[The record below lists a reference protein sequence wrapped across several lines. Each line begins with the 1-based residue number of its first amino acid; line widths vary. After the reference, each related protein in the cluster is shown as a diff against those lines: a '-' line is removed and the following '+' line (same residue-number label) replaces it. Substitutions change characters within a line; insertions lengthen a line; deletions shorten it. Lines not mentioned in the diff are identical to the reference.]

1 MAIEYLIYGLSP
13 LIAYY
18 LVTRKTLGPLFF
30 IAVLILAVILLSPL
44 WFTNYVYTYYIFE
57 LFGRFILLASLSGLL
72 IDRIKSFKHF
82 RKIAYNSIGLSI
94 TLSLL
99 ITAVIFFAEAMGTT
113 NITLQEWKT
122 ENYRITH
129 YSSIAW
135 AGQPSEYIYL
145 KEYKAGGLLNTTVG
159 YLYQNDIPKESD
171 CKIGFTNYIFDKC
184 TNTITKKE

>member
-30 IAVLILAVILLSPL
+30 IAVLILAVIILSPL

-57 LFGRFILLASLSGLL
+57 LFGRFILLASLSG
-72 IDRIKSFKHF
+72 
-82 RKIAYNSIGLSI
+82 I

-113 NITLQEWKT
+113 TITLQEWKT

>member
-1 MAIEYLIYGLSP
+1 M
-13 LIAYY
+13 
-18 LVTRKTLGPLFF
+18 
-30 IAVLILAVILLSPL
+30 
-44 WFTNYVYTYYIFE
+44 
-57 LFGRFILLASLSGLL
+57 
-72 IDRIKSFKHF
+72 
-82 RKIAYNSIGLSI
+82 
-94 TLSLL
+94 L

-113 NITLQEWKT
+113 TITLKEWKT

-171 CKIGFTNYIFDKC
+171 CKIGLQ
-184 TNTITKKE
+184 ITYSINAQIPSLRKNDQSRQTLYAEMHRAFRN

>member
-18 LVTRKTLGPLFF
+18 LVTKKTLSTIFF
-30 IAVLILAVILLSPL
+30 IAVLILAVILMSPL

-57 LFGRFILLASLSGLL
+57 LLGRFILLASLSGLL

-82 RKIAYNSIGLSI
+82 RKIAYTSIGLSI
-94 TLSLL
+94 TVTLL

-113 NITLQEWKT
+113 TTTLQEWKT
-122 ENYRITH
+122 ENYRLTH
-129 YSSIAW
+129 YSSNAW
-135 AGQPSEYIYL
+135 VGQPIEYIYL